1 MAYIVESLVAF
12 FYILFMVALVI
23 LAAVASVMFISWEF
37 FIPTTYMLLSLTRL
51 SIVAT
56 VILLALYINSND
68 FKLAVYERQS
78 R

>member
-23 LAAVASVMFISWEF
+23 LAAVGAFMFISWEF
-37 FIPTTYMLLSLTRL
+37 FIPSTYMLLSLTRL
-51 SIVAT
+51 SVVAAIV
-56 VILLALYINSND
+56 LLVLYINSNN